1 MHNIA
6 RSAASAA
13 LALFLATGTLLAT
26 TTLVAPAF
34 AQAAPQSANLTQP
47 QLRGPCFNDRAL
59 SRFFALAN
67 AHGGDLSA

>member
-13 LALFLATGTLLAT
+13 LALSLATGTLLVS

-34 AQAAPQSANLTQP
+34 AQAAQRAGVVVALLTFALVIR
-47 QLRGPCFNDRAL
+47 LRPRAL
-59 SRFFALAN
+59 FAAITNVVDRLT
-67 AHGGDLSA
+67 